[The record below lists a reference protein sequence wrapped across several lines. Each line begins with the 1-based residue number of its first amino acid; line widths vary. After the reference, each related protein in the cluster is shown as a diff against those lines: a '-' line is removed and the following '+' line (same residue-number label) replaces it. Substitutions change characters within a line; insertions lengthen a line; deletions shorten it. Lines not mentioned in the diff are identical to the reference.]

1 MLIYLNLIETEEDK
15 RKFERI
21 YLAYKQTMFYAANRI
36 LKDHHLSEDAVHQ
49 AFLRIVDNLDKI
61 RENDCHKTRAF
72 LVVVVEHIS
81 IDIYRKRKRENMVSF
96 DELELYIAD
105 DTSHEDE
112 VIDKVT
118 SAILKLPINYSTVL
132 RLKFSQGYNDVEI
145 AEILNITQENV
156 RQRISRAKKKLS
168 ELLQKEGEY
177 IG

>member
-36 LKDHHLSEDAVHQ
+36 LKNHYASEDAVHQ
-49 AFLRIVDNLDKI
+49 AFLKIIDHLDKI
-61 RENDCHKTRAF
+61 NEDNCQKTRAF
-72 LVVVVEHIS
+72 LVVVVENIS
-81 IDIYRKRKRENMVSF
+81 IDIYRKQKRENMVLF

-105 DTSHEDE
+105 DTSQEVVAIDE
-112 VIDKVT
+112 VS
-118 SAILKLPINYSTVL
+118 SAILKLPVNYSTVL
-132 RLKFSQGYNDVEI
+132 RLKFSQGYNDAEI
-145 AEILNITQENV
+145 AEILNITQDNV

-168 ELLQKEGEY
+168 EVLKKEGEY

>member
-1 MLIYLNLIETEEDK
+1 MLIYLTIIELEEDK

-21 YLAYKQTMFYAANRI
+21 YLSYKQTMFYAANLI

-49 AFLRIVDNLDKI
+49 AFLRIIDNLDKI
-61 RENDCHKTRAF
+61 NENDCHKTRAF

-81 IDIYRKRKRENMVSF
+81 IDIYRKRKREDTISY

-105 DTSHEDE
+105 NTCQQNEVVDE
-112 VIDKVT
+112 VS
-118 SAILKLPINYSTVL
+118 SAILKLPVNYSTVL
-132 RLKFSQGYNDVEI
+132 RLKYSQGYND
-145 AEILNITQENV
+145 AEISEILDITQENV